1 MSRFTSRVKSIL
13 SIFGGIHGPKK
24 RMTLF
29 IVVPAIL
36 YYLILRY
43 YPVFQTMILSLSDA
57 KLLKT
62 DYQFVGLENYAFIF
76 NDPPFFKA
84 ILNTTIYAFATTV
97 ITVILALVLAFF
109 LNPIPYGNNFL
120 RLLFYLP
127 MITSGIAIATIW
139 LWLYQA
145 RFGLFNQVLGNFG
158 ILPVPWLISKEWALP
173 SLIIMAIWGGV
184 GYDAIIFIAGIR
196 GIPTEYNEAAKID
209 GASDWQMALHITLPL
224 MSRVVVFIVVTSII
238 GSFQVFQQVF
248 LMTRGGPLDST
259 RVISLS
265 IYEYA
270 FSRMKIG
277 VSASMAFVLFIIVGI
292 LTVIQLKMQREDW
305 EL

>member
-1 MSRFTSRVKSIL
+1 
-13 SIFGGIHGPKK
+13 
-24 RMTLF
+24 
-29 IVVPAIL
+29 
-36 YYLILRY
+36 
-43 YPVFQTMILSLSDA
+43 
-57 KLLKT
+57 
-62 DYQFVGLENYAFIF
+62 
-76 NDPPFFKA
+76 
-84 ILNTTIYAFATTV
+84 
-97 ITVILALVLAFF
+97 
-109 LNPIPYGNNFL
+109 
-120 RLLFYLP
+120 LFYLP

-145 RFGLFNQVLGNFG
+145 RFGLFNQVLGYYG
-158 ILPVPWLISKEWALP
+158 ITPVPWLISKEWALP

-209 GASDWQMALHITLPL
+209 GATDWQMALYITLPL
-224 MSRVVVFIVVTSII
+224 MSRVIVFIVVTSII

-265 IYEYA
+265 IYDYA
-270 FSRMKIG
+270 FSRLKIG
-277 VSASMAFVLFIIVGI
+277 VSASMAFVLFIIVGV
-292 LTVIQLKMQREDW
+292 LTVIQLRMQREDW